1 LASISVVQSGAFEQA
16 DPASAA
22 MPTATSKKS
31 SCQSSPSKK
40 AADLIVV
47 RPSRPKPRVLS
58 ARLLQHA
65 TQRVDKAVERACNT
79 AAPVSGFGL
88 FDFSRSPYLGRSM
101 PQHVQRSLERTE
113 RQAWRQ
119 KQRAAI

>member
-1 LASISVVQSGAFEQA
+1 MSVSLKKGGRLDRHPPF
-16 DPASAA
+16 
-22 MPTATSKKS
+22 TA
-31 SCQSSPSKK
+31 K
-40 AADLIVV
+40 AAASLAPD
-47 RPSRPKPRVLS
+47 
-58 ARLLQHA
+58 LLQHT
-65 TQRVDKAVERACNT
+65 TQPVHKVVERACNT

-88 FDFSRSPYLGRSM
+88 FDLSRSPYLGRSM

>member
-1 LASISVVQSGAFEQA
+1 
-16 DPASAA
+16 
-22 MPTATSKKS
+22 M
-31 SCQSSPSKK
+31 
-40 AADLIVV
+40 
-47 RPSRPKPRVLS
+47 
-58 ARLLQHA
+58 
-65 TQRVDKAVERACNT
+65 ERACNT

-88 FDFSRSPYLGRSM
+88 FDLNRSPYLCRSM